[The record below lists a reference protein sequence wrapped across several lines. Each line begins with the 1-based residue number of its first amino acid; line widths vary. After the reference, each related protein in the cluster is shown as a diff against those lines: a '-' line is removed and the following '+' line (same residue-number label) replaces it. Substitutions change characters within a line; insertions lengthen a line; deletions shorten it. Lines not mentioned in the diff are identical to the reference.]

1 MYAYVVRRLI
11 MVPPMMIGIT
21 IISFFI
27 IHLAP
32 GDPTELLTDLN
43 PHASAEAAV
52 KLRELYNLDK
62 PIIVQYFMW
71 LKNIAVL
78 DFGDSF
84 SQDARPVIDKIGERI
99 PITLLLNVLSL
110 GIVMFFAIP
119 IGVMS
124 ATHQHSLFDKVAS
137 LFVFFGFAMPTFWLA
152 LLLMIFFGV
161 WLDWL
166 PISGIASFNH
176 DQLTPWGKFVDYAR
190 HLIMP
195 VLVAGLTSLAGL
207 SRFTRQNMLEVIRHD
222 YVVTARAKGLPETVV
237 IYKHALKNAMLP
249 IITIMA
255 LSIPGLIGGSVI
267 FETIY
272 SIPGMGQLFYHAVM
286 ARDYPVIMG
295 ILVIGAFITLFANL
309 LADIAYALVDPRI
322 SYG

>member
-1 MYAYVVRRLI
+1 MYAYVIRRLL
-11 MVPPMMIGIT
+11 MVLPMMIGIT
-21 IISFFI
+21 VISFFI
-27 IHLAP
+27 IHLSP

-43 PHASAEAAV
+43 PNASVESA
-52 KLRELYNLDK
+52 KRLRELYHLDK
-62 PIIVQYFMW
+62 PIIVQYFLW
-71 LKNIAVL
+71 LKDIAVL

-110 GIVMFFAIP
+110 TIVLLAAIP
-119 IGVMS
+119 IGVLS
-124 ATHQHSLFDKVAS
+124 ATRQYSLFDKIAS

-152 LLLMIFFGV
+152 LLLMIFFGI
-161 WLDWL
+161 WLDWF
-166 PISGIASFNH
+166 PISGIASIDH
-176 DQLTPWGKFVDYAR
+176 DQLSAWGRFMDYVK
-190 HLIMP
+190 HLTMP

-207 SRFTRQNMLEVIRHD
+207 SRFTRQNMLEVIRQD
-222 YVVTARAKGLPETVV
+222 YVVTARAKGLSESVV

-249 IITIMA
+249 IVTIMA

-272 SIPGMGQLFYHAVM
+272 SIPGMGQLFYHSVM

-309 LADIAYALVDPRI
+309 LADISYAFVDPRI
-322 SYG
+322 SYE